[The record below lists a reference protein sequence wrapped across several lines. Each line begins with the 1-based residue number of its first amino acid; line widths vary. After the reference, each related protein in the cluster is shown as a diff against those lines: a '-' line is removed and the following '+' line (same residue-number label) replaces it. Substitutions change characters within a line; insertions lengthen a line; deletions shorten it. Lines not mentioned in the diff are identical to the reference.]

1 MMPAHTG
8 EGESSLLSLFN
19 PVLMSYENTL
29 TDTLKNNIL
38 PAIWAPHDSVKL
50 ILINFN

>member
-1 MMPAHTG
+1 MMPTHTG
-8 EGESSLLSLFN
+8 EDESSLLSLLN

-38 PAIWAPHDSVKL
+38 PAIWALHDPVKL
-50 ILINFN
+50 ILINFH